1 MKGGDE
7 ILKNSDCPNDQT
19 LQDYAYHRLSGIALR
34 KVELHLAD
42 CEMCND
48 LVEGMQSMNEQS
60 FNADVKKLQTKVLEK
75 SKTRIIPLWGLKK
88 ILSMAAVV
96 ALIFVVS
103 RLFYTQMDATKN
115 NEIAMNDKVEQ
126 KENENSA
133 EPSAMEQ
140 NEPNE
145 LKEIVNSTNA
155 NKQENS
161 VEDLSIAHHS
171 SGSEESPQIG
181 NSSLNNIQTDNIKA
195 IPLEKDIA
203 NVPAQQGKR
212 LAESPSGA
220 DDTFTEKVS
229 SDSPEDAKAKVL
241 ESLDIAATKAESAVN
256 MSEVEVSSKK
266 KSSRKKNKSV
276 TNFDTD
282 QKSKTKNKPT
292 PGTENKV
299 QATSSKSG
307 GVAYPKLHA
316 RVPLQFMKD
325 GNYQSALDFAKDL
338 LQAEPENDTAQ
349 FIIGYSLV
357 KLNKVEE
364 GKTYLQLV
372 ANNANSP
379 YDREA
384 IFELALLKMKA
395 GDESYK
401 QTMKALAGGRDSTAA
416 KARVY
421 K

>member
-7 ILKNSDCPNDQT
+7 ILKNSDCPDDQT
-19 LQDYAYHRLSGIALR
+19 LQDYAYNRLSGIALR

-42 CEMCND
+42 CEMCD
-48 LVEGMQSMNEQS
+48 DVVEGMQSMNEQS

-126 KENENSA
+126 KENEKSA
-133 EPSAMEQ
+133 EPSAFEQ
-140 NEPNE
+140 NEPSGLNE
-145 LKEIVNSTNA
+145 NNSTIP
-155 NKQENS
+155 NKQANR
-161 VEDLSIAHHS
+161 VEDLSVPPS
-171 SGSEESPQIG
+171 SVSEESPQNG

-203 NVPAQQGKR
+203 IANAPAQQGKR
-212 LAESPSGA
+212 FAESPSGA
-220 DDTFTEKVS
+220 DDAFSGKVS
-229 SDSPEDAKAKVL
+229 ADESEDATVKAL
-241 ESLDIAATKAESAVN
+241 ERPDIAAPKAESAVN
-256 MSEVEVSSKK
+256 MSEVEISSKK
-266 KSSRKKNKSV
+266 KSSRKNNKSV
-276 TNFDTD
+276 KDFESE
-282 QKSKTKNKPT
+282 QKSKTKDKSS
-292 PGTENKV
+292 
-299 QATSSKSG
+299 QANEKKEQAASSKSG
-307 GVAYPKLHA
+307 GAAYPKLHA

-364 GKTYLQLV
+364 GKTYLQMV
-372 ANNANSP
+372 ADNANSP

-401 QTMKALAGGRDSTAA
+401 QTMKALAGGKDSTAA